1 MQNKYDTVIFDLD
14 GTLLNTLEDL
24 KNSVNYA
31 LSAMGYPTR
40 TLEEI
45 RRAVGNGA
53 RTLLRRSI
61 PASADEAALEQAF
74 AHFRAHYGAHCNELT
89 APYDGIL
96 PMLDTLKNR
105 GFRLAIVSNKPDAAV
120 KELCSLYFS
129 EWLSVAIGERENVR
143 RKPAPDSVYAAL
155 RELSGPDAAPET
167 ASGIGFS
174 SAAFHTDTAAP
185 LDTSSP
191 CTALYVGDSDVDIS
205 TAAAAGMDCVS
216 VAWGFRDE
224 AFLRA
229 HGASR
234 VIHTPS
240 ELPAL
245 LGFPPS

>member
-1 MQNKYDTVIFDLD
+1 MQNTYDTVIFDLD

-31 LSAMGYPTR
+31 LSAMGFPTR

-45 RRAVGNGA
+45 RLAVGNGA
-53 RTLLRRSI
+53 RTLLRRSV
-61 PASADEAALEQAF
+61 PESVDDAGVEQTF
-74 AHFRAHYGAHCNELT
+74 SLFRAHYGEHCNDCT

-120 KELCSLYFS
+120 KALCSLYFS
-129 EWLSVAIGERENVR
+129 KWICVAIGERENVR

-155 RELSGPDAAPET
+155 RALSGSDSTPDT
-167 ASGIGFS
+167 ASDTGFS
-174 SAAFHTDTAAP
+174 S
-185 LDTSSP
+185 
-191 CTALYVGDSDVDIS
+191 ALYVGDSDVDIA
-205 TAAAAGMDCVS
+205 TAAAAGMDCAS

-234 VIHTPS
+234 IIHTPS
-240 ELPAL
+240 ELPKL
-245 LGFPPS
+245 LGSPLSNL

>member
-1 MQNKYDTVIFDLD
+1 MQNRYDTIVFDLD

-31 LSAMGYPTR
+31 LSVMKYSTR

-45 RRAVGNGA
+45 RLAVGNGA

-74 AHFRAHYGAHCNELT
+74 AHFRAHYEAHCNDFT

-96 PMLDTLKNR
+96 PMLDTLKSR

-120 KELCSLYFS
+120 KKLCSLYFS
-129 EWLSVAIGERENVR
+129 EWVSVAIGERENVR

-155 RELSGPDAAPET
+155 HELSGSDSTSDT
-167 ASGIGFS
+167 ASGTGFS
-174 SAAFHTDTAAP
+174 S
-185 LDTSSP
+185 
-191 CTALYVGDSDVDIS
+191 ALYVGDSDVDIA
-205 TAAAAGMDCVS
+205 TAAAAGMNCVS

-240 ELPAL
+240 ELPVL
-245 LGFPPS
+245 LDFPPS